1 MLYKLLI
8 CSFRCWLTEKRRRE
22 YMGKKPRLWCA
33 LFQCFKWQI
42 IFHGFLY
49 VVEVREA
56 VALIPNLLCVL

>member
-1 MLYKLLI
+1 MLHKVLI
-8 CSFRCWLTEKRRRE
+8 CSFRCWLLEKARRTS
-22 YMGKKPRLWCA
+22 MGKKPRLWCA

-56 VALIPNLLCVL
+56 LALISNSLCIL